1 MTIGELNFPK
11 GWDVGRV
18 KRLINHYVSMSDE
31 EIATEDEDAME
42 DGDGRTVIVVP
53 NELLPAIRQFLADHE
68 MV

>member
-31 EIATEDEDAME
+31 EIATEDEDAMK

-53 NELLPAIRQFLADHE
+53 NELLPAIRQLLADHE